1 VWAIAALLLIGGA
14 GAWYVW
20 ERHHRTTHT
29 MPGGI
34 RMDIALPHERRW
46 ELYHN
51 AFSLCSK
58 KTRVCLAELGIDYA
72 SHHVDLIETGRYENI
87 GRAFLEVNP
96 AGLVPV
102 LVHDG
107 HPVYESH
114 EQIAYAAMYASSD
127 IELVPTDPAQR
138 EIMNRWVHASSLLGD
153 DPVGDLD
160 RTAGNCIPG
169 LTVPI
174 FAAMIQ
180 DIPYHRILEGL
191 LFHRLR
197 SRALFFLAIKLR
209 GLDGVVRTR
218 PMLRAIER
226 SRDRMALHFDEL
238 EQQLRASGG
247 PWILGERFSLAD
259 VGWMVILD
267 RLREVDWIDVL
278 LGGARPLVRR
288 YWEALQ
294 ARPSYRTAIADFEHP
309 AVRAGADRVISHKSA
324 DPDFRAA
331 LEGRAE

>member
-1 VWAIAALLLIGGA
+1 
-14 GAWYVW
+14 
-20 ERHHRTTHT
+20 
-29 MPGGI
+29 MPGGM
-34 RMDIALPHERRW
+34 RADIVLPHERPW

-87 GRAFLEVNP
+87 GRAFLAVNP

-114 EQIAYAAMYASSD
+114 EQIAYAATHAKGD
-127 IELVPTDPAQR
+127 IELVPSDPAQR
-138 EIMNRWVHASSLLGD
+138 KIMDRWVHTSSLLGD
-153 DPVGDLD
+153 DPVSELD

-180 DIPYHRILEGL
+180 DVPYRRILEGL
-191 LFHRLR
+191 LFHRLK
-197 SRALFFLAIKLR
+197 SRAFLFLAMKLR

-218 PMLRAIER
+218 PMLRAIEK
-226 SRDRMALHFDEL
+226 SRDRMGLHLDDL

-247 PWILGERFSLAD
+247 PWVLGERFCLAD
-259 VGWMVILD
+259 VGLMVILD

-278 LGGARPLVRR
+278 LCETRPLVRR

-294 ARPSYRTAIADFEHP
+294 GRPSYRAAIAAFEHP
-309 AVRAGADRVISHKSA
+309 AVRIGSDRLIAHKA
-324 DPDFRAA
+324 ANPDFRAA
-331 LEGRAE
+331 LEGRDE